1 MTPTSSSRSY
11 TESTDTFGPM
21 LPQPK
26 GGLIGMLGRPVWKEA
41 RSPLEIRS
49 LRRSALWRG
58 VGFPAGDGRPVLII
72 PGFLA
77 GKRSAAALHHV
88 LKAAGWDVEI
98 APVGRNAG
106 PAQHAVDAS
115 ETALAQLRA
124 RSDHRVRIIGH
135 SRGGQFGRI
144 LAVRH
149 PHEVAQVIGVGTPLT
164 VKYPSYLVVK
174 LPAEAL
180 DRAWRRGAFG
190 YVDVDR
196 EQIVDDQ
203 RYLPF
208 PDTVD
213 LVSVW
218 SRSDGIVDWR
228 LSLEPAA
235 TNIEVDA
242 SHLGLINSVAGV
254 RGIASALTRLY

>member
-1 MTPTSSSRSY
+1 VPP
-11 TESTDTFGPM
+11 GA
-21 LPQPK
+21 
-26 GGLIGMLGRPVWKEA
+26 GRP
-41 RSPLEIRS
+41 I
-49 LRRSALWRG
+49 
-58 VGFPAGDGRPVLII
+58 LII

-77 GKRSAAALHHV
+77 GKRSASALHHV
-88 LKAAGWDVEI
+88 LSAAGWDAIV

-106 PAQHAVDAS
+106 PAQHSVDRS
-115 ETALAQLRA
+115 EQALLTLGSRTGEP
-124 RSDHRVRIIGH
+124 VRIIGH

-149 PHEVAQVIGVGTPLT
+149 PELVSQVIGVGTPLT

-180 DRAWRRGAFG
+180 DKAWRKGAFG
-190 YVDVDR
+190 HVDVHR
-196 EQIVDDQ
+196 EQAVDDQ

-208 PDTVD
+208 PDQVD

-235 TNIEVDA
+235 TNIEVKA
-242 SHLGLINSVAGV
+242 SHLGLINSISGV
-254 RGIASALTRLY
+254 RGIATGLARLPH

>member
-1 MTPTSSSRSY
+1 
-11 TESTDTFGPM
+11 
-21 LPQPK
+21 
-26 GGLIGMLGRPVWKEA
+26 MLGRPVWKEA
-41 RSPLEIRS
+41 RSPVEIRA

-58 VGFPAGDGRPVLII
+58 VGIPPGEGRPVLII

-88 LKAAGWDVEI
+88 LSAAGWDAMV

-106 PAQHAVDAS
+106 PAQYSVDQS
-115 ETALAQLRA
+115 EKALRKLHERTG
-124 RSDHRVRIIGH
+124 SRVRVIGH

-149 PHEVAQVIGVGTPLT
+149 PEAVSQVVGVGTPLT
-164 VKYPSYLVVK
+164 VKYPSFLVVK

-180 DRAWRRGAFG
+180 DKAWRKGAFG

-196 EQIVDDQ
+196 ERTVDDQ

-208 PDTVD
+208 PDSVD

-242 SHLGLINSVAGV
+242 SHLGLFNSIAGI
-254 RGIASALTRLY
+254 RGIAAALERV